1 MNRLE
6 AATKELEEVY
16 SQVRKE
22 LSSNGFK
29 SKNLTS
35 GADLLK
41 LISDIEQEGKRT
53 VSIAQRMRAAIENAT
68 EKENSSGPRA

>member
-41 LISDIEQEGKRT
+41 LISDIEQE
-53 VSIAQRMRAAIENAT
+53 V
-68 EKENSSGPRA
+68 KEPLALPSA